1 MQPYATGEI
10 PGQSL
15 GTTACQSASVHR
27 RQDNIVQD
35 VRGQRTLEWTRIQ
48 TGRQHDD
55 EVNGGNHEYT
65 LTAKSETGS
74 QSISRLCTS
83 ERPTHIW

>member
-1 MQPYATGEI
+1 M
-10 PGQSL
+10 S
-15 GTTACQSASVHR
+15 
-27 RQDNIVQD
+27 NIVQD